1 MSNDTDSKKVRKFY
15 TQAVLL
21 ALGNHIQYENT
32 EALLKIYNLDT
43 LVNLCGNKDAREN
56 GFNELDNAILLYA
69 KAKEALNQL
78 FEIVDSPFE
87 VDKWIESVKD
97 FSKSISEEKRKELS
111 AALLK
116 E

>member
-1 MSNDTDSKKVRKFY
+1 MNDKKARKVKIFY

-21 ALGNHIQYENT
+21 ALGNNIPYENT
-32 EALLKIYNLDT
+32 EALLKLYNLDT

-87 VDKWIESVKD
+87 VDKWIESVRD
-97 FSKSISEEKRKELS
+97 FSKSISEEKRRELS
-111 AALLK
+111 AALVQ

>member
-1 MSNDTDSKKVRKFY
+1 MSNKEARKAQIFY
-15 TQAVLL
+15 TQVVLL
-21 ALGNHIQYENT
+21 ALGNNMPYENT
-32 EALLKIYNLDT
+32 EALLKLYNLDT
-43 LVNLCGNKDAREN
+43 LVNLSGNKDAREASL
-56 GFNELDNAILLYA
+56 NELDNAILLYA

-97 FSKSISEEKRKELS
+97 SSKSISEEKRKELS
-111 AALLK
+111 AALLQ